1 MRYFLVQY
9 FRRPTGRMDE
19 TVSVARRLRDRDIQ
33 TAAVIVDFERRAV
46 IKASFDGAVVP
57 KDFDRIVGYYHG
69 HYRDYIDQ
77 LLEDNNLELSINQ
90 PTTDHTD

>member
-19 TVSVARRLRDRDIQ
+19 TVSVARRLRDRDLQ
-33 TAAVIVDFERRAV
+33 TAAVILDFERRAV

-57 KDFDRIVGYYHG
+57 KDFDRIVSYYRG
-69 HYRDYIDQ
+69 HYRNYVDQ
-77 LLEDNNLELSINQ
+77 LLEDNNLELSQ
-90 PTTDHTD
+90 DRSQTDHTD